1 MKIRKSTLKRIIQ
14 EEMGR
19 LSEKTD
25 PSTLEIDPE
34 AMEFTVMA
42 EPDRPGEAGVPR
54 RIRGK
59 VDKYKGRYLPKALSG
74 EDYFDPEHSGRQ
86 VSGMLSSQLRDT
98 LNMQM
103 TELGFDAAAVT
114 AAQQRVGKSQVMA
127 SALADI
133 LASASDMTA
142 LQTNLQSLES
152 KVRSKADKQALAD
165 ALTTVNDAV
174 EQMRQSVAA
183 IAGIKYGFSLPD
195 MDFGEEV

>member
-34 AMEFTVMA
+34 AMEFSVMA
-42 EPDRPGEAGVPR
+42 EPDRPGEVGDPR

-86 VSGMLSSQLRDT
+86 VSGMMSAQLRDT

-103 TELGFDAAAVT
+103 TDLGFDAAAVS
-114 AAQQRVGKSQVMA
+114 AAAQRVGKSE
-127 SALADI
+127 I
-133 LASASDMTA
+133 LGQA
-142 LQTNLQSLES
+142 LQSLLDVAGQTRTKRDREAI
-152 KVRSKADKQALAD
+152 KAA
-165 ALTTVNDAV
+165 
-174 EQMRQSVAA
+174 VAA

-195 MDFGEEV
+195 MDFDEEV